1 MEALSY
7 CSKDHI
13 TQELGYPSFACMEH
27 SLIHWGRQ
35 PSISHY
41 KHGKGKAARFY
52 VVTNPHLGSP
62 QRLLRGS
69 RLIQGKKA
77 LHSAVCSR

>member
-1 MEALSY
+1 MEAPSY

-13 TQELGYPSFACMEH
+13 MQELGYPSFACMEH
-27 SLIHWGRQ
+27 TLTHWGRQ
-35 PSISHY
+35 PSSSHR
-41 KHGKGKAARFY
+41 KEKSVRFY

-69 RLIQGKKA
+69 QLLQGKKA
-77 LHSAVCSR
+77 PHSAVCSK